1 MKPRVVFLSNYPVP
15 YQLELLAAVEARGEL
30 EVTPLFLAPAD
41 PGRQWPDGEGPHAR
55 TLPGF
60 PASLR
65 PELRLHPTL
74 VKELYAARPELAI
87 VCGYSYATFQA
98 ALLALSAARVPTLLW
113 AEVPRLDEG
122 NLMRRLVRRALLAP
136 VRLVRGVLAVGSR
149 AAEAYRVL
157 LGPKMPVVDF
167 PYVCNLDRYLAIE
180 RPPRATFT
188 WLFSGQLIPRK
199 GVDVL
204 LAAFAQAAARE
215 PRLRLAIAGDGP
227 EKRLQ
232 WNGAMPREL
241 LSRVHWAGFVPW
253 QELPALYASAD
264 ALVVP
269 SRHDGWGLVV
279 NEAFAAGL
287 PVLATDAVGAA
298 LDLVR
303 TGLTGAIVEAGKV
316 APLAA
321 ALVELLPE
329 APRMGARARE
339 VARRRLLPSLAAERL
354 ARLARLAI
362 AGGTLS

>member
-41 PGRQWPDGEGPHAR
+41 PGRQWADGEGPHAR

-149 AAEAYRVL
+149 AATAWSALPLTSRSWPPLTPFRPAAGPGVGLEVGVGLGVGGGVGLGVGVGAADTEKATLLVL
-157 LGPKMPVVDF
+157 LLK
-167 PYVCNLDRYLAIE
+167 
-180 RPPRATFT
+180 
-188 WLFSGQLIPRK
+188 
-199 GVDVL
+199 
-204 LAAFAQAAARE
+204 
-215 PRLRLAIAGDGP
+215 
-227 EKRLQ
+227 
-232 WNGAMPREL
+232 L
-241 LSRVHWAGFVPW
+241 LSRKRCT
-253 QELPALYASAD
+253 S
-264 ALVVP
+264 
-269 SRHDGWGLVV
+269 
-279 NEAFAAGL
+279 
-287 PVLATDAVGAA
+287 
-298 LDLVR
+298 
-303 TGLTGAIVEAGKV
+303 LTQ
-316 APLAA
+316 PLS
-321 ALVELLPE
+321 E
-329 APRMGARARE
+329 
-339 VARRRLLPSLAAERL
+339 
-354 ARLARLAI
+354 
-362 AGGTLS
+362 